1 MVCTMAIFQQHHPK
15 VKSLRIQKTNSV
27 ETNTNVVFKTWGK
40 CNGTL
45 CECTSLG
52 RIKAWDSW
60 ISQEACL

>member
-27 ETNTNVVFKTWGK
+27 ETNTDVVFKTWGK

-52 RIKAWDSW
+52 RIKA
-60 ISQEACL
+60 